1 MQRKGASCPA
11 GEVAPWRSYDGKQDG
26 GSSKHQD
33 EGSRPPQ
40 PSLFWVLDPPKWKT
54 LIDKHMCTPA
64 VLFAAAL
71 VTVAKTG
78 KQPKCPSTDGRIQKW
93 HMYTLEYY
101 SAVPVVEYCH
111 FRQHWM
117 NLESIMPSEVSR
129 VKKDKNHMISLTH
142 EK

>member
-71 VTVAKTG
+71 VTKTG
-78 KQPKCPSTDGRIQKW
+78 KQPRQGNSLSVPRQTDGYRSG
-93 HMYTLEYY
+93 T
-101 SAVPVVEYCH
+101 C
-111 FRQHWM
+111 
-117 NLESIMPSEVSR
+117 
-129 VKKDKNHMISLTH
+129 TH
-142 EK
+142 RNITQPYQW